1 VNSEHLNEH
10 DSQQGAESKGEF
22 LGMTGNSAWYLLGS
36 AGVSLLI
43 VVVLWGMLGL
53 SLFLCLFLGLVLCGL
68 SLAYVFGL
76 KNNRP
81 QHYDTDFFEMALVEA
96 GVMTVAFG
104 PRANH
109 PPNPFRSHPTFG
121 ESHEPEEN
129 ESRMS
134 KTAQRS
140 ASPRPQAGKRTA
152 TTNSGAPVGRTIRTN
167 SKSGEDVVA
176 TVPLAAFE
184 RLQAE
189 LNDTAAMLEDALADG
204 EEERV

>member
-1 VNSEHLNEH
+1 MNSEHLNEH

-53 SLFLCLFLGLVLCGL
+53 SLFLCVFLGIVLCGL
-68 SLAYVFGL
+68 SLAYVFVL

-96 GVMTVAFG
+96 GVMPVAFG
-104 PRANH
+104 PRAKR
-109 PPNPFRSHPTFG
+109 PPNPFRAEETIELRH
-121 ESHEPEEN
+121 ESEEN
-129 ESRMS
+129 APRKS

-140 ASPRPQAGKRTA
+140 PSPQPHAGRPH
-152 TTNSGAPVGRTIRTN
+152 TTSNSGALVGRTTRTN
-167 SKSGEDVVA
+167 GASGEDTVA
-176 TVPLAAFE
+176 TVPLVAFE

-204 EEERV
+204 EEEHV

>member
-1 VNSEHLNEH
+1 MNSEHLNEH

-53 SLFLCLFLGLVLCGL
+53 SLFLCLFLGIVLCGL
-68 SLAYVFGL
+68 SLAYVFVL

-96 GVMTVAFG
+96 GVMPVAFG
-104 PRANH
+104 PRAKR
-109 PPNPFRSHPTFG
+109 PLNPFRAEETI
-121 ESHEPEEN
+121 ELSHESEEN
-129 ESRMS
+129 ARRKAKAAPSG
-134 KTAQRS
+134 
-140 ASPRPQAGKRTA
+140 ASPRPHAGRPHTTSNSRALVDRT
-152 TTNSGAPVGRTIRTN
+152 TRTDA
-167 SKSGEDVVA
+167 KSGEDA
-176 TVPLAAFE
+176 ATTVPLAAFE

-204 EEERV
+204 EEDCV